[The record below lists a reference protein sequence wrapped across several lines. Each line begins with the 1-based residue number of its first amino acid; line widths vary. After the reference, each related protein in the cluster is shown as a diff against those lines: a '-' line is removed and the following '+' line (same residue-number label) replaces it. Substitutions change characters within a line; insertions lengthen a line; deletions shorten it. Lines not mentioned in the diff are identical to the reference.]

1 MHGSS
6 PGRPEQGR
14 RGGTETGDGTHG
26 CFSMTML
33 LRGVHA
39 VIDSAAR
46 VEGLMFL
53 MLKLLKLRFI

>member
-1 MHGSS
+1 
-6 PGRPEQGR
+6 
-14 RGGTETGDGTHG
+14 
-26 CFSMTML
+26 MTML

-39 VIDSAAR
+39 VIDSAAW